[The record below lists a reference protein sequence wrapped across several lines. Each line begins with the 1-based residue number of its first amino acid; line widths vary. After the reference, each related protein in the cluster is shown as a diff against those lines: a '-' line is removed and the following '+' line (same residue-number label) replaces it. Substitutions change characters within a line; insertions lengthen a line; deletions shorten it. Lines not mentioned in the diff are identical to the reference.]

1 MAKGKSQ
8 SVVCSTTLDYFE
20 CLTMPGPSS
29 LGLPAAGC
37 GACYDDDD
45 ARLPRESALFPG
57 SSGAGAVAAASKRIV
72 KIFHCQ
78 RLSGSQMQPYE
89 SDRPAAACLGGH
101 S

>member
-8 SVVCSTTLDYFE
+8 SVVDYFE
-20 CLTMPGPSS
+20 CLTMPDPSS
-29 LGLPAAGC
+29 LAAGC
-37 GACYDDDD
+37 GACCDGDGDA

-78 RLSGSQMQPYE
+78 RLAARKCSLMSRIARLLLCPGGRSQG
-89 SDRPAAACLGGH
+89 L
-101 S
+101 